1 MQGTAAVTVANQVV
15 TLTADKDTEQRL
27 STRKELG
34 SLLIIVFEL
43 LDSGAIT
50 LAKRKYQ
57 EFMRYLNKHF
67 SLTPEQNKALIT
79 SCLIW
84 VSALRPYSNRVISP
98 IQRLGPSSRKSNFP
112 LIKLRLKYVN
122 PQFRSTWH

>member
-1 MQGTAAVTVANQVV
+1 MQGTAAVTMANQVV
-15 TLTADKDTEQRL
+15 TLTADKNTEQRL

-67 SLTPEQNKALIT
+67 SLTPEQNKALNNELFNMGERPAPLFEQGDISCSASWAVT
-79 SCLIW
+79 SKEQLP
-84 VSALRPYSNRVISP
+84 VD
-98 IQRLGPSSRKSNFP
+98 
-112 LIKLRLKYVN
+112 
-122 PQFRSTWH
+122 